1 MTSRLKRIKRV
12 SLLAIIALGLGGCAS
27 FISKEEA
34 FPKMYQAKPI
44 SIIVVPA
51 VNNTTAAEAPEYYST
66 TIAEPLTRM
75 GYYVLPIEV
84 TNRLIQEQGIVDGAQ
99 LANVDT
105 ALFRTM
111 YGADAVLFVSINQ
124 WDTSYYVIGGN
135 VTVGIAYELISTTSK
150 EVLWQYADT
159 IVVDTGGDSGG
170 GIIGAIISTAINTA
184 FTDYVPLAKQVNYT
198 ALSTIPFGAYH
209 AKAGTDQKMQ
219 AVNKNKASSV
229 TNAKPSK

>member
-1 MTSRLKRIKRV
+1 MTTMLRKIKLV
-12 SLLAIIALGLGGCAS
+12 SMLVIMGVGLSGCAT

-34 FPKMYQAKPI
+34 FPKMYQAKPV
-44 SIIVVPA
+44 SILVVPA
-51 VNNTTAAEAPEYYST
+51 INNTTAAEATEYYST

-105 ALFRTM
+105 GLFKTM
-111 YGADAVLFVSINQ
+111 YGADAVMYVNINQ

-135 VTVGIAYELISTTSK
+135 VTVGIAYELVSTTNK

-198 ALSTIPFGAYH
+198 ALATIPFGGYH
-209 AKAGTDQKMQ
+209 EKTGTDQKAQ
-219 AVNKNKASSV
+219 AVNQNKAGV
-229 TNAKPSK
+229 IAPDK

>member
-1 MTSRLKRIKRV
+1 MTNILKKIKLV
-12 SLLAIIALGLGGCAS
+12 SLLVIMAFVLSGCAS
-27 FISKEEA
+27 SFITKEEA

-44 SIIVVPA
+44 AILVVPA
-51 VNNTTAAEAPEYYST
+51 VNNTTAAEATEYYAT

-105 ALFRTM
+105 GLFKTM
-111 YGADAVLFVSINQ
+111 YGADAVMFVNINQ
-124 WDTSYYVIGGN
+124 WDTSYFVIGGN
-135 VTVGIAYELISTTSK
+135 VTVGISYELVSTTSK

-184 FTDYVPLAKQVNYT
+184 FTDYVPLAKRVNYT
-198 ALSTIPFGAYH
+198 ALSTIPFGGYH
-209 AKAGTDQKMQ
+209 EKTGTDQKAQ
-219 AVNKNKASSV
+219 AVNKNKANVVNSG
-229 TNAKPSK
+229 N